1 MPESATPSLTL
12 PEAAPAPPCALLTPD
27 SPIRLTALKIIAMRQ
42 AGVDEGEIAA
52 ALGLART
59 TLAGYVYKA
68 GKMGWLDSDNPHD
81 ALEYQ
86 ILHKVVR
93 NLSEGLDLPP
103 GRELQ
108 NGMPV
113 RTQVA
118 LKIGEGTLFKK
129 FAADQQAAAPSTVV
143 AIRIET
149 GVPSGPVPTIRE
161 GTTGGAP
168 AFIEGDLSDVAG

>member
-1 MPESATPSLTL
+1 M
-12 PEAAPAPPCALLTPD
+12 APLAPGVKLGPD
-27 SPIRLTALKIIAMRQ
+27 SPIRLTALKIVAMRQ
-42 AGVDEGEIAA
+42 AGVSEEEIAA
-52 ALGLART
+52 ALGLSRA

-68 GKMGWLDSDNPHD
+68 SKNGWLDHDNPHD

-93 NLSEGLDLPP
+93 NLNEGLDAPK
-103 GRELQ
+103 EMSLQ

-118 LKIGEGTLFKK
+118 LKIGEGTMFKK
-129 FAADQQAAAPSTVV
+129 FAQDQQAATPSTVV

-149 GVPSGPVPTIRE
+149 GAPSGPVPTIRE

-168 AFIEGDLSDVAG
+168 AFIEGDVSHVRE